1 MLLNT
6 FHYEGILIANSFA
19 ELSCLAQML
28 RAVSQL
34 KRFRYDDTGVA
45 LNEIREIAC
54 FHCFKDLK

>member
-1 MLLNT
+1 MKVFLV
-6 FHYEGILIANSFA
+6 ANSFA

-54 FHCFKDLK
+54 FHCLKDLK